1 MLINPRWLCH
11 GSITPHNPENQVSA
25 NGDYHL
31 NHRYPYPI
39 MKYAQLIRLL
49 VNREL
54 TLRYKRSVIG
64 IGWTLLNPVLTS
76 AVLWYVFSFVF
87 ASRLPSGQQ
96 FAPYLMAG
104 ILLNTFFNQGLMQSA
119 DSIASN
125 GGVLTKIYVPP
136 QIFAISSALAG
147 LTNFFIGMIPLALVC
162 FISGQ
167 ALAWSLPLVLVVGVA
182 LALLTAGFGLALSIM
197 FIRFDDTR
205 NIVNVLL
212 MILMYLT
219 PIFYPVSV
227 MNSTMQRIIHWNPLT
242 SYLEIF
248 RWAFSNNASPTL
260 FNWLYMSFWSIFALL
275 LGTFVFRKF
284 WPRTVAM
291 L

>member
-1 MLINPRWLCH
+1 
-11 GSITPHNPENQVSA
+11 
-25 NGDYHL
+25 
-31 NHRYPYPI
+31 
-39 MKYAQLIRLL
+39 
-49 VNREL
+49 
-54 TLRYKRSVIG
+54 
-64 IGWTLLNPVLTS
+64 
-76 AVLWYVFSFVF
+76 
-87 ASRLPSGQQ
+87 
-96 FAPYLMAG
+96 MAG
-104 ILLNTFFNQGLMQSA
+104 ILMNTFFNQSLTQSA

-147 LTNFFIGMIPLALVC
+147 LANFFIGLLPLALVC
-162 FISGQ
+162 FVAGQ
-167 ALAWSLPLVLVVGVA
+167 PVAFTAPLVIVVGIALAF
-182 LALLTAGFGLALSIM
+182 LTAGLGLALSIL

-219 PIFYPVSV
+219 PIFYPVSI
-227 MNSTMQRIIHWNPLT
+227 MNETMQSIIKWNPLT
-242 SYLEIF
+242 SYLDIF

-260 FNWLYMSFWSIFALL
+260 FNWIYMGIWSTFALL
-275 LGTFVFRKF
+275 LGTYVFKKY

>member
-1 MLINPRWLCH
+1 
-11 GSITPHNPENQVSA
+11 
-25 NGDYHL
+25 
-31 NHRYPYPI
+31 
-39 MKYAQLIRLL
+39 MKYLPLIRLL

-64 IGWTLLNPVLTS
+64 IGWTLLNPMLTS
-76 AVLWYVFSFVF
+76 FVLWVVFSFVF

-119 DSIASN
+119 ESIASN

-136 QIFAISSALAG
+136 QIFAISVALAG
-147 LTNFFIGMIPLALVC
+147 LVNFSIGLIPLAIVV

-167 ALAWSLPLVLVVGVA
+167 MLAWTLPLVLIVGLCMTLFV
-182 LALLTAGFGLALSIM
+182 TGLGLMCSIL

-205 NIVNVLL
+205 NIISILL
-212 MILMYLT
+212 TILMYLT
-219 PIFYPVSV
+219 PIFYPISV
-227 MNSTMQRIIHWNPLT
+227 MNSTMQNIIQWNPLT
-242 SYLEIF
+242 SFLEIF
-248 RWAFSNNASPTL
+248 RWAFSNNASPN
-260 FNWLYMSFWSIFALL
+260 FFDWIYMFVTTAAFLL
-275 LGTFVFRKF
+275 LGMYIFKKH
-284 WPRTVAM
+284 WPRMVMM

>member
-1 MLINPRWLCH
+1 
-11 GSITPHNPENQVSA
+11 
-25 NGDYHL
+25 
-31 NHRYPYPI
+31 

-76 AVLWYVFSFVF
+76 LVLWYVFSFVF
-87 ASRLPSGQQ
+87 ASKLPSGQQ

-104 ILLNTFFNQGLMQSA
+104 ILMNTFFNQSLTQSA

-147 LTNFFIGMIPLALVC
+147 LANFFIGLLPLALVC
-162 FISGQ
+162 FVAGQ
-167 ALAWSLPLVLVVGVA
+167 PVAFTAPLVIVVGIALAF
-182 LALLTAGFGLALSIM
+182 LTAGLGLALSIL

-205 NIVNVLL
+205 NIVNVFL

-219 PIFYPVSV
+219 PIFYPVSI
-227 MNSTMQRIIHWNPLT
+227 MNETMQSIIKWNPLT
-242 SYLEIF
+242 SYLDIF

-260 FNWLYMSFWSIFALL
+260 FNWVYMGIWSTFALL
-275 LGTFVFRKF
+275 LGTYVFKKY

>member
-1 MLINPRWLCH
+1 
-11 GSITPHNPENQVSA
+11 
-25 NGDYHL
+25 
-31 NHRYPYPI
+31 
-39 MKYAQLIRLL
+39 MKYGQLIRLL
-49 VNREL
+49 VAREL
-54 TLRYKRSVIG
+54 TLSYKRSVIG
-64 IGWTLLNPVLTS
+64 IGWTLLNPMLTS
-76 AVLWYVFSFVF
+76 FVLWVVFSFVF

-119 DSIASN
+119 ESIASN

-136 QIFAISSALAG
+136 QIFAISAALAG
-147 LTNFFIGMIPLALVC
+147 LVNFFIGLLPLAIVVY
-162 FISGQ
+162 ISGQ
-167 ALAWSLPLVLVVGVA
+167 TLAWTLPLVLIVGIC
-182 LALLTAGFGLALSIM
+182 LAFLTAGLGLALSIL

-205 NIVNVLL
+205 NIVGVLL
-212 MILMYLT
+212 MIALYIT
-219 PIFYPVSV
+219 PVFYPISIL
-227 MNSTMQRIIHWNPLT
+227 SSGMQTFINANPIT

-260 FNWLYMSFWSIFALL
+260 LDWAYMLITSTLVFICGSL
-275 LGTFVFRKF
+275 TFKKY

>member
-1 MLINPRWLCH
+1 
-11 GSITPHNPENQVSA
+11 
-25 NGDYHL
+25 
-31 NHRYPYPI
+31 

-64 IGWTLLNPVLTS
+64 IGWTLLNPMLS
-76 AVLWYVFSFVF
+76 SFVLWIVFSYIF
-87 ASRLPSGQQ
+87 ASRLPNGQQ

-104 ILLNTFFNQGLMQSA
+104 ILLNTFFNQGLMQA
-119 DSIASN
+119 AESIAGN

-147 LTNFFIGMIPLALVC
+147 FVNFLIGLIPLAIVV

-167 ALAWSLPLVLVVGVA
+167 TLAWTLPLVLIVGIC
-182 LALLTAGFGLALSIM
+182 LAFLTAGLGLTLSIL
-197 FIRFDDTR
+197 FIRYDDTR
-205 NIVNVLL
+205 NIVAVLL
-212 MILMYLT
+212 MMLFYLT
-219 PIFYPVSV
+219 PVFYPVSAL
-227 MNSTMQRIIHWNPLT
+227 NPTLQKIVTLNPIT
-242 SYLEIF
+242 SYLDIF
-248 RWAFSNNASPTL
+248 RWAFSNNSIATL
-260 FNWLYMSFWSIFALL
+260 NDWIFMIVTSLFSL
-275 LGTFVFRKF
+275 WLGTYVFKKY

>member
-1 MLINPRWLCH
+1 
-11 GSITPHNPENQVSA
+11 
-25 NGDYHL
+25 
-31 NHRYPYPI
+31 

-64 IGWTLLNPVLTS
+64 IGWTLLNPVLTT

-87 ASRLPSGQQ
+87 ASKLPSGQQ

-104 ILLNTFFNQGLMQSA
+104 ILLNTFFSQSLVQAA
-119 DSIASN
+119 DSIASS

-147 LTNFFIGMIPLALVC
+147 LANFFIGLIPLAIVC
-162 FISGQ
+162 YISGQ
-167 ALAWSLPLVLVVGVA
+167 PVAATVPLAIVVGVA
-182 LALLTAGFGLALSIM
+182 LALLTAGLGLALSIL

-212 MILMYLT
+212 MIIMYLT
-219 PIFYPVSV
+219 PIFYPIEIMSDTMKSV
-227 MNSTMQRIIHWNPLT
+227 IHWNPLT
-242 SYLEIF
+242 SYLDIF
-248 RWAFSNNASPTL
+248 RWAFSNNATPTT
-260 FNWLYMSFWSIFALL
+260 FDWVYMSAWSILSLL
-275 LGTFVFRKF
+275 MGTYVFKKY

>member
-1 MLINPRWLCH
+1 VLINAGRLRHYP
-11 GSITPHNPENQVSA
+11 ITPQNPVDQVSS
-25 NGDYHL
+25 NENYPL

-39 MKYAQLIRLL
+39 MKNAQLIRLL

-64 IGWTLLNPVLTS
+64 IGWTLLNPILTS

-87 ASRLPSGQQ
+87 ASKLPSGQQ

-104 ILLNTFFNQGLMQSA
+104 ILLNTFFSQGLMTSA
-119 DSIASN
+119 ESIASN

-136 QIFAISSALAG
+136 QIFAISAALAG
-147 LTNFFIGMIPLALVC
+147 LVNFLIGLIPLTLVVYV
-162 FISGQ
+162 SGQ
-167 ALAWSLPLVLVVGVA
+167 TLAPTLPLVLIVA
-182 LALLTAGFGLALSIM
+182 LFLTLFVSGLGLGVSILFM
-197 FIRFDDTR
+197 RFDDTR
-205 NIVNVLL
+205 NIVAILL

-219 PIFYPVSV
+219 PIFYPVSIL
-227 MNSTMQRIIHWNPLT
+227 NETMQNVVKWNPLT

-248 RWAFSNNASPTL
+248 RWAFSDNASPTI
-260 FNWLYMSFWSIFALL
+260 FNWIYMIVTSILSLL
-275 LGTFVFRKF
+275 LGIYNFKKY